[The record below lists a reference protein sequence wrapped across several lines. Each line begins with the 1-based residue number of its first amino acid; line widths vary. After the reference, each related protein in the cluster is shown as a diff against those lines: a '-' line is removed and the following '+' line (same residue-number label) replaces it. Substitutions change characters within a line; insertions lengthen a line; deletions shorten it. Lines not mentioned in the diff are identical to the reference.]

1 MPEFETIF
9 NFLVLFG
16 GFMGII
22 VAAGFGFKKIGQRS
36 EANPDVLSKVTDLEA
51 RLGDIEE
58 RLDFTERALTEV
70 RTRAQVPPKV

>member
-9 NFLVLFG
+9 KFFVLFG

-22 VAAGFGFKKIGQRS
+22 VAAGFGFKRVGQKPTEDPR
-36 EANPDVLSKVTDLEA
+36 VLDKLTDLEA

-58 RLDFTERALTEV
+58 RLDFTERALTDLRGRV
-70 RTRAQVPPKV
+70 QIPPKV